1 MFELTDQPVDSAALR
16 ARLERPD
23 AGACVV
29 FEGWVRNHHA
39 GQPVTKLEYEA
50 FDEMARL
57 EGEAITSEAEQEHP
71 GCTVLC
77 VHRTGSL
84 PVGELAVWIGVAS
97 AHRHAAFLACR
108 QVIEEIKRRLP
119 VWKKEHHP
127 GGAAE
132 WVNCTTEV
140 TAGRLAPENYYAR
153 QVSLPEVGAAG
164 QQKLTAASVLVV
176 GVGGLGCPAALY
188 LATAG
193 VGRLTLADAGKV
205 EVSNL
210 HRQILFTADD
220 VGAAKA
226 TAAAA
231 RLRAQN
237 PLVKIEAHATD
248 VTPANVR
255 ALVAG
260 RTAVL
265 DCTDNF
271 ATRFLLHDACRFA
284 GVPLVSAAIYR
295 FEGELNVFL
304 PNAAGCLHCLW
315 AWRAAGELETVAN
328 CAGAPVFGPA
338 VGLLGVLQAA
348 ETLKLILGL
357 ATPGDG
363 QTTRLVNL
371 LDFSTQGIA
380 RSGDPA
386 CPVCGNPL
394 AAPAPVAGPA
404 RSRAAGSLSPKGSPD
419 PFSLNTLKDPVVLE
433 AGELAT
439 LGPVQ
444 TIALLEVG
452 ETLDAATA
460 PPGAVAVP
468 MHDLLRVRELV
479 AQGPTVLV
487 CRHGLRSA
495 ALARLFR
502 AEGLGKIYALAGAL
516 PAIRTHTTA
525 N

>member
-1 MFELTDQPVDSAALR
+1 MFELTDQPIDSAALR

-39 GQPVTKLEYEA
+39 GKPVTKLEYEA

-57 EGEAITSEAEQEHP
+57 EGAAITSEAEQEHP

-132 WVNCTTEV
+132 WVNCTLES
-140 TAGRLAPENYYAR
+140 TAGRLASENYYAR
-153 QVSLPEVGAAG
+153 QASLPEVGATG
-164 QQKLTAASVLVV
+164 QAALAAASVLVV

-188 LATAG
+188 LATSG

-210 HRQILFTADD
+210 HRQVLFTADD

-226 TAAAA
+226 TVAAA

-237 PLVKIEAHATD
+237 PLVKVEAVAAD
-248 VTPANVR
+248 VTAANVR
-255 ALVAG
+255 ALVTG

-284 GVPLVSAAIYR
+284 GVPLVSAAVYR
-295 FEGELNVFL
+295 FEGELNVFH
-304 PNAAGCLHCLW
+304 PRATGCLHCLYV
-315 AWRAAGELETVAN
+315 GKEPGSLETAAN
-328 CAGAPVFGPA
+328 CAGAPVFAPA
-338 VGLLGVLQAA
+338 VGVLGVMQAA

-357 ATPGDG
+357 AASPRPE
-363 QTTRLVNL
+363 TRLVNL
-371 LDFSTQGIA
+371 LDGSTQSLERTAHPG
-380 RSGDPA
+380 
-386 CPVCGNPL
+386 CPVC
-394 AAPAPVAGPA
+394 AAVRASATRSVA
-404 RSRAAGSLSPKGSPD
+404 SH
-419 PFSLNTLKDPVVLE
+419 DPVVLD
-433 AGELAT
+433 AAQLAA
-439 LGPVQ
+439 LGSVQ
-444 TIALLEVG
+444 TIALLEPG
-452 ETLDAATA
+452 ETLDAAAA
-460 PPGAVAVP
+460 PAGTEAVA
-468 MHDLLRVRELV
+468 MQDLVRLRELAARGV
-479 AQGPTVLV
+479 TVLV

-495 ALARLFR
+495 ALARLLR
-502 AEGLGKIYALAGAL
+502 AEGFAQIHALAE
-516 PAIRTHTTA
+516 PAKAILA
-525 N
+525 AG

>member
-1 MFELTDQPVDSAALR
+1 MFELTDQTIDSAALR
-16 ARLERPD
+16 ARLARPD

-39 GQPVTKLEYEA
+39 GKPVSRLEYEA

-84 PVGELAVWIGVAS
+84 GIGELAVWIGVAS
-97 AHRHAAFLACR
+97 PHRHAAFLACR

-119 VWKKEHHP
+119 VWKKEHHS
-127 GGAAE
+127 GNLAE
-132 WVNCTTEV
+132 WVNCTTESV
-140 TAGRLAPENYYAR
+140 AGRLAPENYYAR
-153 QVSLPEVGAAG
+153 QAALPEVGVAG
-164 QQKLTAASVLVV
+164 QTALAAASVLVV

-188 LATAG
+188 LATSG

-226 TAAAA
+226 TVAAA

-237 PLVKIEAHATD
+237 PLVKIEAHASD

-255 ALVAG
+255 ALVTG

-284 GVPLVSAAIYR
+284 GVPLVSAAVYR
-295 FEGELNVFL
+295 FEGELNVFA
-304 PNAAGCLHCLW
+304 PNQPGCLHCLW
-315 AWRAAGELETVAN
+315 SGRKAASLETAAN
-328 CAGAPVFGPA
+328 CDGGPVFAPT
-338 VGLLGVLQAA
+338 VGLLGVMQAA
-348 ETLKLILGL
+348 ETLKLILRL
-357 ATPGDG
+357 STPADFS
-363 QTTRLVNL
+363 QTRLVNL
-371 LDFSTQGIA
+371 LDASTQSLERPA
-380 RSGDPA
+380 DPL
-386 CPVCGNPL
+386 CPVCSPASSFAKATEDT
-394 AAPAPVAGPA
+394 AA
-404 RSRAAGSLSPKGSPD
+404 L
-419 PFSLNTLKDPVVLE
+419 LNTVAIALTAEQIV
-433 AGELAT
+433 A

-444 TIALLEVG
+444 TLALLEPG
-452 ETLDAATA
+452 ETLDAASA
-460 PPGAVAVP
+460 PPNTITVP
-468 MHDLLRVRELV
+468 MADLVRIREL
-479 AQGPTVLV
+479 ASQGPTVLT

-495 ALARLFR
+495 ALARLLR
-502 AEGLGKIYALAGAL
+502 TEGLPKIYTLAGTM
-516 PAIRTHTTA
+516 PAIRA
-525 N
+525 RS

>member
-1 MFELTDQPVDSAALR
+1 MFELTDQPIDSAALR
-16 ARLERPD
+16 DRLERPD

-57 EGEAITSEAEQEHP
+57 EGDAITSEAEQEHP

-119 VWKKEHHP
+119 VWKKEHNP
-127 GGAAE
+127 SGAAE

-140 TAGRLAPENYYAR
+140 TAGRLASENYYAR

-164 QQKLTAASVLVV
+164 QEKLAAASVLVV

-188 LATAG
+188 LAAAG

-210 HRQILFTADD
+210 PRQILFTADD
-220 VGAAKA
+220 IGAAKA
-226 TAAAA
+226 TVAAA

-237 PLVKIEAHATD
+237 PLVKIEAHAAD
-248 VTPANVR
+248 VTAANVR

-260 RTAVL
+260 RTVVL

-271 ATRFLLHDACRFA
+271 STRFLLHDACRFA
-284 GVPLVSAAIYR
+284 GVPLVSAAVYR

-315 AWRAAGELETVAN
+315 AGRAAGELEAVAS

-338 VGLLGVLQAA
+338 VGVLGVMQAA

-357 ATPGDG
+357 ATTGDG

-371 LDFSTQGIA
+371 LDISTQGIA
-380 RSGDPA
+380 RTADPS
-386 CPVCGNPL
+386 CPVCGNPV
-394 AAPAPVAGPA
+394 AAP
-404 RSRAAGSLSPKGSPD
+404 SRRGDLPD
-419 PFSLNTLKDPVVLE
+419 SSPVVLSAE
-433 AGELAT
+433 QLAA
-439 LGPVQ
+439 LGPAQ
-444 TIALLEVG
+444 MLALLEAG

-460 PPGAVAVP
+460 PAGALALP
-468 MHDLLRVRELV
+468 MQDLVGIRERA

-502 AEGLGKIYALAGAL
+502 AEGFGKIYALAGAL
-516 PAIRTHTTA
+516 PAIRARATA

>member
-1 MFELTDQPVDSAALR
+1 MFELTDQPIDSAALR

-50 FDEMARL
+50 FDQMARL

-132 WVNCTTEV
+132 WVNCTTEA
-140 TAGRLAPENYYAR
+140 TAGWLSPENYYAR

-164 QQKLTAASVLVV
+164 QAKLAAASVLVV

-205 EVSNL
+205 EMSNL
-210 HRQILFTADD
+210 HRQVLFTADD

-237 PLVKIEAHATD
+237 PLVKIEAHAAD

-260 RTAVL
+260 RSAVL

-284 GVPLVSAAIYR
+284 GVPLVSAAVYR
-295 FEGELNVFL
+295 FEGELNVFR
-304 PNAAGCLHCLW
+304 PNAVGCLHCLW
-315 AWRAAGELETVAN
+315 AGRAAGELEAVAN

-338 VGLLGVLQAA
+338 VGVLGVMQAA

-357 ATPGDG
+357 ATTGDG

-371 LDFSTQGIA
+371 LDFSMQGIA
-380 RSGDPA
+380 RSGDPS
-386 CPVCGNPL
+386 CPVCGNPIS
-394 AAPAPVAGPA
+394 AP
-404 RSRAAGSLSPKGSPD
+404 SRCADLPD
-419 PFSLNTLKDPVVLE
+419 SAPVVLSAE
-433 AGELAT
+433 QLAA

-444 TIALLEVG
+444 ILALLEPG
-452 ETLDAATA
+452 ETLDAVTA
-460 PPGAVAVP
+460 PAGAIALP
-468 MHDLLRVRELV
+468 MYDLVGIRERAAHVL
-479 AQGPTVLV
+479 TVLV

-502 AEGLGKIYALAGAL
+502 AEGLGKIYALAGTL
-516 PAIRTHTTA
+516 PAIRAHTTA